1 MTREPEDIR
10 AEIERLSERRRQ
22 LLHALAQAHDAGAV
36 AERQEVEQ
44 QIAELWEE
52 HRIARAHAR
61 FGERDLIIRRALH
74 EERLER
80 AA

>member
-1 MTREPEDIR
+1 MMREPEDIR
-10 AEIERLSERRRQ
+10 AEIERLSERRRE
-22 LLHALAQAHDAGAV
+22 LLHELAQTHDADAV
-36 AERQEVEQ
+36 AERQDVEQ

-52 HRIARAHAR
+52 HRIARAHVL
-61 FGERDLIIRRALH
+61 FGERDLIIRRARH